1 MLRPAMSQI
10 VKKDESAYEFVIEV
24 ARRAREIVNEAE
36 ERGEVLDVK
45 PVQLSPDSHP
55 LHRQRRRAVIPKTES
70 IVRSNTGRDSQPV
83 FLVSGSRKGV

>member
-45 PVQLSPDSHP
+45 PVQL
-55 LHRQRRRAVIPKTES
+55 AVEE
-70 IVRSNTGRDSQPV
+70 
-83 FLVSGSRKGV
+83 LASGYPRTPIRYIGSDDEQ

>member
-36 ERGEVLDVK
+36 ERGEVLDVN
-45 PVQLSPDSHP
+45 
-55 LHRQRRRAVIPKTES
+55 R
-70 IVRSNTGRDSQPV
+70 
-83 FLVSGSRKGV
+83 

>member
-36 ERGEVLDVK
+36 ERGEVLDV
-45 PVQLSPDSHP
+45 QAGTAGCGGICQRLSPDSHP
-55 LHRQRRRAVIPKTES
+55 LHRQRRRAVIPKNR
-70 IVRSNTGRDSQPV
+70 INR
-83 FLVSGSRKGV
+83 

>member
-24 ARRAREIVNEAE
+24 ARRAREIVNEA
-36 ERGEVLDVK
+36 
-45 PVQLSPDSHP
+45 
-55 LHRQRRRAVIPKTES
+55 VIPKTES

>member
-45 PVQLSPDSHP
+45 PVQL
-55 LHRQRRRAVIPKTES
+55 AVEECA
-70 IVRSNTGRDSQPV
+70 
-83 FLVSGSRKGV
+83 SGYPRTPIRYIGSDDEQ

>member
-24 ARRAREIVNEAE
+24 ARRAREIVNESE

-45 PVQLSPDSHP
+45 PVQLAVEEFASGYPRTPIRYIGSDSE
-55 LHRQRRRAVIPKTES
+55 Q
-70 IVRSNTGRDSQPV
+70 
-83 FLVSGSRKGV
+83 

>member
-45 PVQLSPDSHP
+45 PVQLVVEEFASGYPRTP
-55 LHRQRRRAVIPKTES
+55 IRY
-70 IVRSNTGRDSQPV
+70 IVSDDEQ
-83 FLVSGSRKGV
+83 

>member
-45 PVQLSPDSHP
+45 PVQL
-55 LHRQRRRAVIPKTES
+55 AVEE
-70 IVRSNTGRDSQPV
+70 
-83 FLVSGSRKGV
+83 FASGYPRTPFRYIGSDDEQ

>member
-45 PVQLSPDSHP
+45 PVQL
-55 LHRQRRRAVIPKTES
+55 AVEE
-70 IVRSNTGRDSQPV
+70 
-83 FLVSGSRKGV
+83 FASGYPRTPIRHIGSDDEQ